1 LRTLGHGGLGPDFAI
16 LTLHLAGVRSLGGRV
31 NFWSTIKNF
40 LIITFNFLCLS
51 IFN

>member
-1 LRTLGHGGLGPDFAI
+1 LGHSGLGPDFAI
-16 LTLHLAGVRSLGGRV
+16 LSLHLAGVSSLGGRI

-40 LIITFNFLCLS
+40 LIISFSFFCLN